1 LSLKVL
7 AAAKTPET
15 QPPVATELLE
25 LLLEELLLEDE
36 PPDGVPLYEPPPPP
50 PPQADRTAIAATAM
64 QRCAI
69 LNMFSPRSNA
79 AV

>member
-1 LSLKVL
+1 LKVL
-7 AAAKTPET
+7 AAANTPET
-15 QPPVATELLE
+15 QPPEATELLEE

-36 PPDGVPLYEPPPPP
+36 PPDGVPPYEPPPPP
-50 PPQADRTAIAATAM
+50 PPQADRTAMAAMAM